1 MRLPFLTNS
10 VDISPQK
17 LIIVRRDVPRETT
30 VQDEHSG
37 ASRSNAFGAIARTI
51 AMQSLGTGG
60 CRWSWLLSQIDIY
73 DTQPRSP
80 QKKLWW
86 VRWISVYPLYIYIC
100 NQKTPFQQGF
110 ECPWHDDHGSNRS
123 MRFFSQLLWKIGTL
137 PPYHWKAPH
146 TGIASSAAHWTSKEP
161 LRPVATRKVYMWN
174 IEAGI
179 QFVSQ
184 GPCACHQN
192 LSQGILKIRSFWSNT
207 VNWIQSNSIR
217 SGAFGAWSCI
227 RFATME
233 SWRGTGMTTF

>member
-60 CRWSWLLSQIDIY
+60 GCRWSWLLSQIDIY

-86 VRWISVYPLYIYIC
+86 VRWISVYPPNFDIYMQSKNAI
-100 NQKTPFQQGF
+100 PAGL
-110 ECPWHDDHGSNRS
+110 WMS
-123 MRFFSQLLWKIGTL
+123 MAR
-137 PPYHWKAPH
+137 
-146 TGIASSAAHWTSKEP
+146 
-161 LRPVATRKVYMWN
+161 
-174 IEAGI
+174 
-179 QFVSQ
+179 
-184 GPCACHQN
+184 
-192 LSQGILKIRSFWSNT
+192 WS
-207 VNWIQSNSIR
+207 WIQSKYAVFFPASMKDRDASPLPLKSSTHWYCIECGALDVQRTAKTCSNQEGIYVEYWGRYTVCKPR
-217 SGAFGAWSCI
+217 SL
-227 RFATME
+227 RMPPE
-233 SWRGTGMTTF
+233 SESGNFKNKILLIEHSKLNPVKLN